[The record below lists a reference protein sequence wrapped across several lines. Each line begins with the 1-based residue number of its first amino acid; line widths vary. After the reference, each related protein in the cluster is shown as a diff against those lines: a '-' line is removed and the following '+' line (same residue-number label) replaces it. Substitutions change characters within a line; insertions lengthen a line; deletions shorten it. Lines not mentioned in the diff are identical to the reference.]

1 MPGVVNVWCG
11 DVLFYSRCGGCLVLW
26 MSFLHTMWWI
36 SGVVDVRCGG
46 YLVWWMSYFAQDVV
60 DAYVVDVVQSVQCN
74 NHHMTKLNHV

>member
-1 MPGVVNVWCG
+1 M
-11 DVLFYSRCGGCLVLW
+11 
-26 MSFLHTMWWI
+26 